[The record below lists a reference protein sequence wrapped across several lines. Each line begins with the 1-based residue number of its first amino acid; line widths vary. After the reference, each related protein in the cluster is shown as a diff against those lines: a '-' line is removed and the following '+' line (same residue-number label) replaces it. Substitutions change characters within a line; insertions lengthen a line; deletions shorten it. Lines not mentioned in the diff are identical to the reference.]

1 MGEQYNWTLAKIRRM
16 LKLTLINRARLR
28 SDYETIRACYKVF
41 LGREPENKSV
51 VIGRVGMPLED
62 ILTGILSSEEYKAK
76 VPTQVLANYR
86 ALLERIDVNVSDEKL
101 QEMFQRIA
109 EEWGQL
115 GEEDPFWSVSA
126 NEEFQSNVIND
137 EIITRLYEAGRM
149 DAALI
154 DVFSLRNEVEAPRG
168 GICVELGSGVGRV
181 TKHLAERFDTVIAID
196 ISQNHLKICESHLN
210 ACGIKNVEY
219 MLLKNPES
227 INEVAP
233 YDYFL
238 SIIVLQHN
246 PPPVQKYLL
255 DKLLGRAKKGA
266 SALFQLLTGTLNYSF
281 DVDQY
286 LRSTER
292 NLEMHCLP
300 MHNVFRVFEKHG
312 FSTHEARMDG
322 WTTLYGSYTFFA
334 SKQK

>member
-1 MGEQYNWTLAKIRRM
+1 M
-16 LKLTLINRARLR
+16 

-62 ILTGILSSEEYKAK
+62 ILTGFLSSAEYNTKA
-76 VPTQVLANYR
+76 PSQIIENYR
-86 ALLERIDVNVSDEKL
+86 ALPGRIDVDVSDEQL

-109 EEWGQL
+109 EEWARL
-115 GEEDPFWSVSA
+115 GEENPFWSVST
-126 NEEFQSNVIND
+126 NEQFKSNVIND
-137 EIITRLYEAGRM
+137 ELIARFYEAGHK

-154 DVFSLRNEVEAPRG
+154 DVFSSRNEVEAPRG

-196 ISQNHLKICESHLN
+196 ISQGHLKICESHFN

-227 INEVAP
+227 INNVAP
-233 YDYFL
+233 YDYFF
-238 SIIVLQHN
+238 STIVLQHN

-255 DKLLGRAKKGA
+255 DKLLGKAKKGA
-266 SALFQLLTGTLNYSF
+266 SALFQLPTGTLNYSF

-286 LRSTER
+286 LSSTGR
-292 NLEMHCLP
+292 NMEMHCLP
-300 MHNVFRVFEKHG
+300 MHNVFRVLEKHG
-312 FSTHEARMDG
+312 FSTHEVRMDG
-322 WTTLYGSYTFFA
+322 WTCQYGSHTFFA
-334 SKQK
+334 TKQK

>member
-1 MGEQYNWTLAKIRRM
+1 M
-16 LKLTLINRARLR
+16 

-51 VIGRVGMPLED
+51 VIEKSGKPLED
-62 ILTGILSSEEYKAK
+62 ILTGFLSSAEYNAK
-76 VPTQVLANYR
+76 VPSQIHENYR
-86 ALLERIDVNVSDEKL
+86 ALPGRIDVNVSDEKL
-101 QEMFQRIA
+101 QKMFQRIA
-109 EEWGQL
+109 EEWEQL
-115 GEEDPFWSVSA
+115 GEENPFWSVSTT
-126 NEEFQSNVIND
+126 EEFKSND
-137 EIITRLYEAGRM
+137 ITEELIARFYEAGSR

-154 DVFSLRNEVEAPRG
+154 DVFSSRNEVEAPRG
-168 GICVELGSGVGRV
+168 GVCVELGSGVGRV

-196 ISQNHLKICESHLN
+196 ISQAHLKICESRLN
-210 ACGIKNVEY
+210 AYGIKNVEY

-227 INEVAP
+227 IDEVAP
-233 YDYFL
+233 YDYFF

-266 SALFQLLTGTLNYSF
+266 GALFQIPTGTLNYSF

-300 MHNVFRVFEKHG
+300 MHNVFHVLEKHG
-312 FSTHEARMDG
+312 FSTHEVRIDG
-322 WTTLYGSYTFFA
+322 WTTLYGSHTFFA
-334 SKQK
+334 TKQK